1 MRESESTA
9 GQYSLSVRHEGKKYH
24 YRIQVF
30 YLSCFYLYCF
40 CPSLCFSF
48 SVQLMFVLNF
58 LVLNLIF
65 DLYFVIPSRHH
76 SFIYVFFFL

>member
-30 YLSCFYLYCF
+30 CVLYLLTCIVLITCI
-40 CPSLCFSF
+40 
-48 SVQLMFVLNF
+48 VFVGGGGQWRNGE
-58 LVLNLIF
+58 F
-65 DLYFVIPSRHH
+65 DK
-76 SFIYVFFFL
+76 

>member
-30 YLSCFYLYCF
+30 SLLYLITCIVF
-40 CPSLCFSF
+40 
-48 SVQLMFVLNF
+48 VQLYVLVVVVMM
-58 LVLNLIF
+58 LLIF
-65 DLYFVIPSRHH
+65 CTTNSNVCPEFSCSCNH
-76 SFIYVFFFL
+76 S